1 MSYPAHKTA
10 LQNHT
15 KYAWF
20 YPLNSNGKEK
30 DYESGFH
37 YYGARYYW
45 SEVLTGWLSVDPMAD
60 KYPSISPYAYCA
72 WNPVRLVDPDGNTMT
87 DFQDK
92 DGNLIMHVDD
102 ESNAVF
108 RLTGTSP
115 ANEYFAF
122 VGFSNQGGINAIC
135 ITGLVA
141 GAQEYALDNQKYCN
155 QAVNF
160 VGRTYV
166 EAYNA
171 VGWDVNGGEIFRQGL
186 SADKIAKEFGDYR
199 CPYVMKEKSNYSI
212 VQNESYKGA
221 FVVGVAKGHVC
232 MVSTK
237 DYEITL
243 YAGGHTTKQNHR
255 GGMTININ
263 GGTTIGRGPNN
274 NNSSYKLDYAF
285 ADGWYI
291 IRPITYHLKPVEI
304 TAEQL
309 CP

>member
-1 MSYPAHKTA
+1 MNTLAHKTE
-10 LQNHT
+10 LQSST
-15 KYAWF
+15 KSELF
-20 YPLNSNGKEK
+20 SRSNFNGKEK

-45 SEVLTGWLSVDPMAD
+45 SEVLTGWLSVDPLAD
-60 KYPSISPYAYCA
+60 KYPNISPYAYCA
-72 WNPVRLVDPDGNTMT
+72 WNPIKLVDPDGNAMT

-92 DGNLIMHVDD
+92 DGNIIMHVDD

-115 ANEYFAF
+115 SNEYFAF
-122 VGFSNQGGINAIC
+122 AGFSNQGGINAIC

-141 GAQEYALDNQKYCN
+141 GAQEYALDNQEYCN

-166 EAYNA
+166 EAYNTA
-171 VGWDVNGGEIFRQGL
+171 GIDVNGGEIFSQGF
-186 SADKIAKEFGDYR
+186 SANIIAKNLEYFN
-199 CPYVMKEKSNYSI
+199 CPFVEKNRSNYPI
-212 VQNESYKGA
+212 VQKESSKGA
-221 FVVGVAKGHVC
+221 FVVGVANGHVS

-237 DYEITL
+237 DYEVTN
-243 YAGGHTTKQNHR
+243 YSDDQATTQNYR
-255 GGMTININ
+255 GGVTININ
-263 GGTTIGRGPNN
+263 GGTNRGRGPNR

-291 IRPITYHLKPVEI
+291 IKPIAYYLKPVEI
-304 TAEQL
+304 TSE
-309 CP
+309 